1 MNEQKFQLGV
11 KALITNDNGEIFLLQ
26 VDTSHFTDKNKN
38 LYYWDIPGGRIQ
50 EGHSVEDTLKREVEE
65 EIGTDEIEIVK
76 HFDSFISNIK
86 IPPHNDGLILFV
98 FLCKLKNPKQ
108 KIVLNGES
116 IGYKWAS
123 IEEAKQLLTHKYP
136 RSFIDKLDEL

>member
-65 EIGTDEIEIVK
+65 DW
-76 HFDSFISNIK
+76 
-86 IPPHNDGLILFV
+86 
-98 FLCKLKNPKQ
+98 
-108 KIVLNGES
+108 
-116 IGYKWAS
+116 Y
-123 IEEAKQLLTHKYP
+123 
-136 RSFIDKLDEL
+136 